1 MNAACKTKRGPRV
14 FRHGGLFLFI
24 KNCLFFLFLLSFPLV
39 DKKCQNNRVPSLSMV
54 LKQVFLTA
62 GDKGED
68 KVSAVFHFDATGGF
82 TGFRTLH
89 AYLMVLP

>member
-1 MNAACKTKRGPRV
+1 MSAGYKPGLNFQLNVFPRIWRGQGCR
-14 FRHGGLFLFI
+14 RLGGEGRAGRWALGAPWI
-24 KNCLFFLFLLSFPLV
+24 A
-39 DKKCQNNRVPSLSMV
+39 PSLSMV